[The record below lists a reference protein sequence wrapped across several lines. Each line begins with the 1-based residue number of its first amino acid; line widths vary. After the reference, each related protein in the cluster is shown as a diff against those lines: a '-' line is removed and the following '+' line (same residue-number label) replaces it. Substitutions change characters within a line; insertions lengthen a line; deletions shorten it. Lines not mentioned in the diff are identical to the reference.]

1 MEYTYVGLM
10 KPKTYM
16 ESIQKE
22 KRICNKLQ
30 NEVQIIVYL
39 LIVTT
44 NDRLFVNSVV
54 KNTR

>member
-1 MEYTYVGLM
+1 
-10 KPKTYM
+10 M